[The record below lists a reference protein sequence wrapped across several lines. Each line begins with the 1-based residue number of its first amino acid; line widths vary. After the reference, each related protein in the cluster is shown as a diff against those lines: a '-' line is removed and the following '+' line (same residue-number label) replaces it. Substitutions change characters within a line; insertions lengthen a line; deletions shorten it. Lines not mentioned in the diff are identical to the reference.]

1 MPRTWSGWFYFDVNR
16 RGLIVRHVVENV
28 DNQRTVEKEN
38 KLKDI
43 LVRTVQ
49 NGRALGQGFAGSV
62 DVQKEA
68 VDVREEIS
76 GRRWIRFVPRIF
88 PDPSPSNIFVSTQPY
103 C

>member
-1 MPRTWSGWFYFDVNR
+1 MN
-16 RGLIVRHVVENV
+16 
-28 DNQRTVEKEN
+28 NQRTGETEN

-62 DVQKEA
+62 DVQKEGA
-68 VDVREEIS
+68 VVREDVN
-76 GRRWIRFVPRIF
+76 GRRWMRFVPRIF
-88 PDPSPSNIFVSTQPY
+88 PSPSPSNIFLSTRPY